1 MALAHPPPLA
11 GAGRG
16 GGSPRPGRLSHAP
29 PLACLV
35 GRRDPP
41 PWSSPTRGEE
51 TRRAGPR
58 VNPKA
63 ARPSAHI
70 ARGDDTNPCALPAKR
85 ESDVQPHA
93 RLGASQGVKPALVRA
108 VALILEDEQRLIE
121 ESLLRLRPAHAMV
134 VDAPSLVAC
143 VPIEADN
150 ARPVDHACIL

>member
-41 PWSSPTRGEE
+41 PWSSPARGEE

-63 ARPSAHI
+63 ARTDGA
-70 ARGDDTNPCALPAKR
+70 ARPLHYASHGSPHPRLAQGRMEPILPREAGEGDR
-85 ESDVQPHA
+85 PHRASKDA
-93 RLGASQGVKPALVRA
+93 RLSTGYEDGGGGERSQPTPA
-108 VALILEDEQRLIE
+108 E
-121 ESLLRLRPAHAMV
+121 
-134 VDAPSLVAC
+134 
-143 VPIEADN
+143 
-150 ARPVDHACIL
+150 